1 MVLLLSFTAQV
12 ILAAIAAAEE
22 NADARQ
28 ALAQAKGAGR
38 VGESF
43 TGWVLRVAAGLRL
56 HGRRLGRLLEELRP
70 EHVALRVDRVL
81 VEALLLELVPQLHDR
96 QLDLALRLP

>member
-1 MVLLLSFTAQV
+1 M

-43 TGWVLRVAAGLRL
+43 TGWVLRVAAGLRRD
-56 HGRRLGRLLEELRP
+56 HRRRLGRLLEELRP
-70 EHVALRVDRVL
+70 ERVALRVDRVL
-81 VEALLLELVPQLHDR
+81 VDPRGQAAFSGR
-96 QLDLALRLP
+96 